1 MTVRMADTEY
11 ITKKLTTEVELLKRH
26 VLMLR
31 ITKENQPIG
40 IIRLAE
46 MMGLPKHKV
55 RYSLRL
61 LEEAGLIEPSTGGA
75 KVTEGYDE
83 FMKEIIVYLNSI
95 SDIITRSKR
104 ILGED

>member
-1 MTVRMADTEY
+1 MTDTEY
-11 ITKKLTTEVELLKRH
+11 ITRKLTSEVELLRRH

-46 MMGLPKHKV
+46 MMDLPKHKV

-75 KVTEGYDE
+75 KVTDGYDN
-83 FMKEIIVYLNSI
+83 FMKEIVTYLDSI
-95 SDIITRSKR
+95 SVIIARAKR
-104 ILGED
+104 ILGEQP

>member
-1 MTVRMADTEY
+1 MTDTEY
-11 ITKKLTTEVELLKRH
+11 ITRKLTAEVELLRRH

-46 MMGLPKHKV
+46 MMSLPKHKV

-75 KVTEGYDE
+75 RVTEDYDR
-83 FMKEIIVYLNSI
+83 FMKEIITYLDSI
-95 SDIITRSKR
+95 SEIVSRAKR
-104 ILGED
+104 ILGEQP